1 MVLLPKRTD
10 KETLDWLLA
19 SGKLSPIEATDM
31 QRNHDAVIAGK
42 ELDDHQRQRAN
53 VLYEE
58 KCKIG
63 GERVWTGR
71 TSRQVKNEELIAK
84 FDAMPR
90 PKRPPG
96 K

>member
-1 MVLLPKRTD
+1 MLPPKRTD
-10 KETLDWLLA
+10 KETLDRLLA
-19 SGKLSPIEATDM
+19 SGKLNPAENADI
-31 QRNHDAVIAGK
+31 QRSLNAVVAGK
-42 ELDDHQRQRAN
+42 ELDGHERKRAT

-58 KCKIG
+58 TYKL
-63 GERVWTGR
+63 GEERRWVGR
-71 TSRQVKNEELIAK
+71 HSRQGRSNELIAA

>member
-1 MVLLPKRTD
+1 VVLLPKRTD